1 MTTHASPPG
10 TSRRTLR
17 GKLLIVG
24 TSPSVEQFVG
34 VAQACVGAVARAR
47 DLYGALADISRSSD
61 REPIAAVAVSSDCP
75 DFDPAIVIEAI
86 QTVDRS
92 LPVFLLYPRGDEMSA
107 IAIREGYEHAIPLP
121 AIDEDVHDVLA
132 PVGLIADARDA
143 QASRPSGHH
152 PVEIDISA
160 QDRTPTLVDSTVR
173 RALASAHPES
183 PMHATVA
190 HGGVAHGGAGHDGA
204 SHGSRRADGVR
215 AQSSREEQS
224 RRDDPSRREEQ
235 SRRRETPGE
244 RPDGSSGVPAAGS
257 LGATPARTPPT
268 GSPAGNPA
276 DTGRTTHAPRP
287 HASPRAHDHAGAAA
301 HHDRNSADSAGG
313 DIALVRCL
321 RRGKPL
327 REPALAE
334 LRRAAELPD
343 ARLVPVSRPG
353 EEEIVARE
361 RAGLTQVP
369 VNGESISHGIL
380 LSAAADAAKLQAWAN
395 WLAEWL
401 DLEAI
406 HLDYRRLSTTDQ
418 LTGALN
424 RRAFEQLVPEILAE
438 ARERRRDVSLMYFD
452 IDDFKRYNDDFGH
465 AAGDE
470 VLRESIDVLRESI
483 RTGDLVFRLG
493 GDEFVVL
500 FCDPKPPRH
509 GGSGVPESI
518 KDIAERCRTAVRRLQ
533 VPLLA
538 DSGPGPVTIS
548 AGCAVFPWDANDA
561 KALLELADTRA
572 LEAKKLG
579 KDQINFGPER
589 FPGPEGE

>member
-1 MTTHASPPG
+1 MTAHASPPG
-10 TSRRTLR
+10 TSRRTMR
-17 GKLLIVG
+17 GKLLVVG
-24 TSPSVEQFVG
+24 ASPSVEQFVG
-34 VAQACVGAVARAR
+34 VAQTCVGAVARAR
-47 DLYGALADISRSSD
+47 DLYDAIADISRSSD

-75 DFDPAIVIEAI
+75 DFEPAIVIEAI
-86 QTVDRS
+86 QAVDRS

-121 AIDEDVHDVLA
+121 AIDEDVHDALA

-143 QASRPSGHH
+143 RASGQH
-152 PVEIDISA
+152 PVEIDISTP
-160 QDRTPTLVDSTVR
+160 DRTPTLVDSTVR

-183 PMHATVA
+183 PMHATAA
-190 HGGVAHGGAGHDGA
+190 HAGVAHGGAAHDGA
-204 SHGSRRADGVR
+204 PHGSRRTEAVR
-215 AQSSREEQS
+215 AQASRDEQ
-224 RRDDPSRREEQ
+224 PK
-235 SRRRETPGE
+235 RRETPGE
-244 RPDGSSGVPAAGS
+244 RPARPYANPASGAQ
-257 LGATPARTPPT
+257 GATPARTP
-268 GSPAGNPA
+268 SAGNPA
-276 DTGRTTHAPRP
+276 DNGRTTHPPRP
-287 HASPRAHDHAGAAA
+287 HASPRAADHAGSAP
-301 HHDRNSADSAGG
+301 HHERNSGDSAGG

-327 REPALAE
+327 RETALVE

-369 VNGESISHGIL
+369 VVGESGTHGIL
-380 LSAAADAAKLQAWAN
+380 LSAAADAAKLQEWAN

-424 RRAFEQLVPEILAE
+424 RRAFEQLVPEILEE

-589 FPGPEGE
+589 FPGAEGE

>member
-1 MTTHASPPG
+1 MNAHASPPG

-24 TSPSVEQFVG
+24 SSPSVEQFVG

-47 DLYGALADISRSSD
+47 DLYDAIADISRSSD
-61 REPIAAVAVSSDCP
+61 REPIAAVAVSSDCA
-75 DFDPAIVIEAI
+75 DFEPAIVIEAI
-86 QTVDRS
+86 QAVDRS

-121 AIDEDVHDVLA
+121 AIDEDVHDALA

-143 QASRPSGHH
+143 QASRASGPH

-160 QDRTPTLVDSTVR
+160 EDRTPTLVDSTVR

-183 PMHATVA
+183 PMHASVA
-190 HGGVAHGGAGHDGA
+190 HGSAGHDGA

-215 AQSSREEQS
+215 PQ
-224 RRDDPSRREEQ
+224 PSRDEQ
-235 SRRRETPGE
+235 PRRRETAGE
-244 RPDGSSGVPAAGS
+244 RPNGSSGIPAAGNP
-257 LGATPARTPPT
+257 GGTPARTPPT
-268 GSPAGNPA
+268 GGPTGNPA
-276 DTGRTTHAPRP
+276 DNGRTTHPPRP
-287 HASPRAHDHAGAAA
+287 HASPRAADHAGSAS
-301 HHDRNSADSAGG
+301 HHERNSGDSAGG

-327 REPALAE
+327 RETALVE

-369 VNGESISHGIL
+369 VVGESGTHGIL
-380 LSAAADAAKLQAWAN
+380 LSAAADAAKLQEWAN

-561 KALLELADTRA
+561 KALLELADSRA
-572 LEAKKLG
+572 LEAKRLG

-589 FPGPEGE
+589 FPGAEGE

>member
-1 MTTHASPPG
+1 MSAHASPPG

-17 GKLLIVG
+17 GKLLVVG
-24 TSPSVEQFVG
+24 SSPSVEQFVG

-47 DLYGALADISRSSD
+47 DLYDAIADISRSSD
-61 REPIAAVAVSSDCP
+61 REPIAAVAISSDCP
-75 DFDPAIVIEAI
+75 DFEPAIVIEAI

-121 AIDEDVHDVLA
+121 AIDEDVHDALA
-132 PVGLIADARDA
+132 PVGLTADAPHAQAAWNPQASRDA
-143 QASRPSGHH
+143 QASRASAPDS
-152 PVEIDISA
+152 VEIDISA
-160 QDRTPTLVDSTVR
+160 EDRTPTLVDSTVR

-183 PMHATVA
+183 PMHASVA
-190 HGGVAHGGAGHDGA
+190 HGSAGHDDA
-204 SHGSRRADGVR
+204 SHGSRRVDGVR
-215 AQSSREEQS
+215 AQSSR
-224 RRDDPSRREEQ
+224 DDQP
-235 SRRRETPGE
+235 RRRETPGE
-244 RPDGSSGVPAAGS
+244 RPDGSAGIPAAGNP
-257 LGATPARTPPT
+257 GETPVRTPPT
-268 GSPAGNPA
+268 GSPAGNLT
-276 DTGRTTHAPRP
+276 DNGRTAHPPRP
-287 HASPRAHDHAGAAA
+287 HSSSRTPDHAGSAP
-301 HHDRNSADSAGG
+301 HHERNAGDTAGG

-327 REPALAE
+327 RETALVE

-343 ARLVPVSRPG
+343 ARLVAVSRPG

-369 VNGESISHGIL
+369 VVGESGTHGIL
-380 LSAAADAAKLQAWAN
+380 LSAAADAAKLQEWAN

-452 IDDFKRYNDDFGH
+452 IDDFKRYNDNFGH

-561 KALLELADTRA
+561 KALLERADSRA
-572 LEAKKLG
+572 LEAKQLG

-589 FPGPEGE
+589 FPGAEGE